1 VSGPTA
7 TDEVQV
13 HREQDGGVALIRLA
27 APERKNALVG
37 EMARDLIRAVADAD
51 DDPRVGA
58 IVISGGSD
66 AFCAGAHR
74 GLLAAVAAGED
85 PRASDDV
92 EAVYRIFAT
101 VRDTDAPTIAAIAGP
116 AVGAGL
122 NLALACDLRLVGE
135 SAYLRSMFLA
145 NDIHPAGGHLRMLR
159 DVGGPALA
167 VRMAVLDEP
176 LDAAAAVAAGL
187 ALGPFPDAELEAE
200 AIRLARR
207 AAAKPALARWI
218 NRSVRGVAD
227 LGDADAARLEA
238 DAQRLSLRQR
248 KTRDE

>member
-1 VSGPTA
+1 MSSRTPTK
-7 TDEVQV
+7 EIRV
-13 HREQDGGVALIRLA
+13 HHEEDGGVALIRLD

-37 EMARDLIRAVADAD
+37 GMACDFVRAVTDAEG
-51 DDPRVGA
+51 DPRVGA
-58 IVISGGSD
+58 IVISGGTD

-74 GLLAAVAAGED
+74 ELLAAATSED
-85 PRASDDV
+85 PKATDDL

-101 VRDTDAPTIAAIAGP
+101 VRDTDVPTIAAIAGP

-122 NLALACDLRLVGE
+122 NLALACGLRVVGE

-159 DVGGPALA
+159 DLGGRALA

-176 LDAAAAVAAGL
+176 LDAAAAVAAGV
-187 ALGPFPDAELEAE
+187 ALGPYPDTELEAE

-207 AAAKPALARWI
+207 VAAKPALARRI
-218 NRSVRGVAD
+218 NRSVREVANLD
-227 LGDADAARLEA
+227 DADAARHEA
-238 DAQRLSLRQR
+238 DLQRLTLRQR
-248 KTRDE
+248 

>member
-1 VSGPTA
+1 MT
-7 TDEVQV
+7 EVQV
-13 HREQDGGVALIRLA
+13 RHEQDGGVALIRLH

-37 EMARDLIRAVADAD
+37 GMARDLIRAVTEVDG
-51 DDPRVGA
+51 DPRVGA
-58 IVISGGSD
+58 IVISGGTD

-74 GLLAAVAAGED
+74 ELLAAVASDD
-85 PRASDDV
+85 PRADDDI
-92 EAVYRIFAT
+92 EAIYQIFAT
-101 VRDTDAPTIAAIAGP
+101 IRATDAPTIATIAGP

-122 NLALACDLRLVGE
+122 NLALACSLRLVGE

-145 NDIHPAGGHLRMLR
+145 NDIHPAGGHLRLLL
-159 DVGGPALA
+159 DLGGRALA

-187 ALGPFPDAELEAE
+187 TLGPYPDTELEAE

-218 NRSVRGVAD
+218 NRSVGDVANLD
-227 LGDADAARLEA
+227 DADAARHEA

-248 KTRDE
+248 

>member
-1 VSGPTA
+1 MNRGIPTK
-7 TDEVQV
+7 EVQV
-13 HREQDGGVALIRLA
+13 HYDDGGGVALIRLD

-37 EMARDLIRAVADAD
+37 EMARDLVRAVTEADG
-51 DDPRVGA
+51 DPRVGA
-58 IVISGGSD
+58 IVISGGTE

-74 GLLAAVAAGED
+74 GLLAAAASED
-85 PRASDDV
+85 RNASDDL
-92 EAVYRIFAT
+92 EAVYEIFAT
-101 VRDTDAPTIAAIAGP
+101 VRAADAPTIAAIAGP

-122 NLALACDLRLVGE
+122 NLALACGLRLVGE

-159 DVGGPALA
+159 DLGGPALA

-187 ALGPFPDAELEAE
+187 ALGPYPDAELEAE
-200 AIRLARR
+200 AILLARR

-218 NRSVRGVAD
+218 NRSVREVANLD
-227 LGDADAARLEA
+227 DPGAARHEA
-238 DAQRLSLRQR
+238 DAQHLSLRQR
-248 KTRDE
+248 STAL

>member
-1 VSGPTA
+1 MTEIHVRY
-7 TDEVQV
+7 E
-13 HREQDGGVALIRLA
+13 HDGGVALIRLD

-37 EMARDLIRAVADAD
+37 EMARDLVHAVTEAD

-58 IVISGGSD
+58 IVISGGPH

-74 GLLAAVAAGED
+74 GLLAAAANED
-85 PRASDDV
+85 PNASDDL

-101 VRDTDAPTIAAIAGP
+101 VRDTDVPTIAAIAGP

-122 NLALACDLRLVGE
+122 NLALACGLRVVGE

-159 DVGGPALA
+159 DVGGRALA

-176 LDAAAAVAAGL
+176 LDAAAAVAAGV
-187 ALGPFPDAELEAE
+187 ALGPYPDAELEDE
-200 AIRLARR
+200 AVRLARLV
-207 AAAKPALARWI
+207 ASKPALARWI
-218 NRSVRGVAD
+218 NRSVREVANLD
-227 LGDADAARLEA
+227 DAGAARHEA
-238 DAQRLSLRQR
+238 DAQRVSLRRCLAQR
-248 KTRDE
+248 